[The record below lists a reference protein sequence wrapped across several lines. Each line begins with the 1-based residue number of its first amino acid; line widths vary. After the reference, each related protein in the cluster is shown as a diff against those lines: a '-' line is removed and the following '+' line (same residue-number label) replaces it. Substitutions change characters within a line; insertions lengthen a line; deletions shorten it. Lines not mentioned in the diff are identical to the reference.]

1 MLTNISLNEKIRY
14 KLAHNGATIDEL
26 LKQIEEDSIEL
37 ALELYQAQGL
47 EIVKK
52 DNLYFYAT
60 TFLPIDEAVFCVV
73 DIETNGS
80 NTDKHQIIE
89 IGAKKIQGGKIID
102 SFESLVHCDAINE
115 NITKVTG
122 ISSKDT
128 INAPLQKEVMKSFKA
143 FLQDSIV
150 VAHDAKFDF
159 KFISS
164 MMKRSGFE
172 EILNRHLCSI
182 DLAERT
188 IVAYR
193 YGLGYLNDLLCLN
206 KEATHHRALSDA
218 TTTAEL
224 FIKALSVLDESIIT
238 IEQLI
243 EFSKKAKRLKR
254 PTFDPLRQ
262 DKLT

>member
-14 KLAHNGATIDEL
+14 KLAHHGATRDEL
-26 LKQIEEDSIEL
+26 LKQTEEDSIEL
-37 ALELYQAQGL
+37 TLELYRAQGL

-60 TFLPIDEAVFCVV
+60 TFLSINEAVFCVV

-80 NTDKHQIIE
+80 KTDKHQIIE

-128 INAPLQKEVMKSFKA
+128 INAPSQKEVMKSFKA

-164 MMKRSGFE
+164 MMKRSGF
-172 EILNRHLCSI
+172 
-182 DLAERT
+182 D
-188 IVAYR
+188 
-193 YGLGYLNDLLCLN
+193 
-206 KEATHHRALSDA
+206 RALSDA
-218 TTTAEL
+218 TTTAKL
-224 FIKALSVLDESIIT
+224 FIKALGTLDESIIT
-238 IEQLI
+238 VEQLI
-243 EFSKKAKRLKR
+243 EFSKRAKRLKR